1 MGVNFRD
8 FILLAAVCFVWGLNL
23 VVTRW
28 VVADAGVPP
37 LFFAAMR
44 FAGIALVLI
53 WFLRPIPKNL
63 GTLFLIA
70 MGMGAV
76 HFALLFLGLANAEA
90 SSVAVVGQLGVPFST
105 LMSMAFLGEIVG
117 WRRGLGIMLAFAGA
131 ILIAVDPNTF
141 TLSIGLLYVVF
152 AAVVASGAGILMKR
166 MPSISAL
173 QMQAWI
179 GLFSFAPLFAVS
191 GLFEGD
197 QNGWGAFIEGGWLVW
212 AATAFAVLGVSV
224 FGHGAF
230 YSLIKKYDISLL
242 SPLTLMTP
250 VWGVV
255 LSIVLLGEVLTL
267 QLVVG
272 AAISLGGVFVIL
284 VRPNQSMPE
293 AALGDKV
300 RGTGHEN

>member
-1 MGVNFRD
+1 MSFRD
-8 FILLAAVCFVWGLNL
+8 FVLLAAVCFVWGLNL

-37 LFFAAMR
+37 LFFAGMR
-44 FAGIALVLI
+44 FVGVALVLV
-53 WFLRPIPKNL
+53 WFLRPVPKNL
-63 GTLFLIA
+63 GMLFLIA

-76 HFALLFLGLANAEA
+76 HFAFLFLGLANAEA
-90 SSVAVVGQLGVPFST
+90 SAVSVVGQLGVPFST
-105 LMSMAFLGEIVG
+105 LMSMAFLGETVG

-131 ILIAVDPNTF
+131 ILIAVDPTTF
-141 TLSIGLLYVVF
+141 NLSFGLLYVVL
-152 AAVVASGAGILMKR
+152 AALVASSAGILMKR
-166 MPSISAL
+166 MPAISAL

-179 GLFSFAPLFAVS
+179 GVFSFAPLFAVS
-191 GLFEGD
+191 GLVEAD
-197 QNGWGAFIEGGWLVW
+197 QDGWATFVDGGWLVW

-224 FGHGAF
+224 FGHGGF

-250 VWGVV
+250 IWGVV
-255 LSIVLLGEVLTL
+255 LSVVLLGEVLSL

-284 VRPNQSMPE
+284 IRPNRAMPE

-300 RGTGHEN
+300 RGIKE

>member
-1 MGVNFRD
+1 MNFRD
-8 FILLAAVCFVWGLNL
+8 FLLLAAVCFVWGLNL

-37 LFFAAMR
+37 VFFAGLR
-44 FAGIALVLI
+44 FAGIALVLF
-53 WFLRPIPKNL
+53 WFLRPIPKHL

-76 HFALLFLGLANAEA
+76 HFALLFQGLANAEA
-90 SSVAVVGQLGVPFST
+90 SAVAVVAQLGVPFST
-105 LMSMAFLGEIVG
+105 LMSMAFLGEVVG

-131 ILIAVDPNTF
+131 ILIAIDPQSF
-141 TLSIGLLYVVF
+141 TLTYGLLFVVI
-152 AAVVASGAGILMKR
+152 AALIASGAGILMKR
-166 MPSISAL
+166 MPSISAM

-191 GLFEGD
+191 GLLESD
-197 QNGWGAFIEGGWLVW
+197 QDGWGAFLQGGWLVW
-212 AATAFAVLGVSV
+212 LATVFAVLGVSV
-224 FGHGAF
+224 FGHGVF
-230 YSLIKKYDISLL
+230 YSLIKKYEISLL

-255 LSIVLLGEVLTL
+255 LSVVMLGEVLTL

-272 AAISLGGVFVIL
+272 GAISLGGVFVIL
-284 VRPNQSMPE
+284 IRPNRAMPE

-300 RGTGHEN
+300 RGKAE

>member
-1 MGVNFRD
+1 MNFRD
-8 FILLAAVCFVWGLNL
+8 FLLLSAVCFVWGLNL

-44 FAGIALVLI
+44 FAGIALVLF

-76 HFALLFLGLANAEA
+76 HFAFLFMGLANAEA
-90 SSVAVVGQLGVPFST
+90 SSVSVVGQLGVPFST

-141 TLSIGLLYVVF
+141 QLSFGLLYVVF
-152 AAVVASGAGILMKR
+152 AALIASGAGILMKR

-191 GLFEGD
+191 GLLESD
-197 QNGWGAFIEGGWLVW
+197 QNGWGAFIDGGWLVW
-212 AATAFAVLGVSV
+212 LATAFAVLGVSV
-224 FGHGAF
+224 FGHGCF
-230 YSLIKKYDISLL
+230 YNLIKKYDISLL

-255 LSIVLLGEVLTL
+255 LSIVMLGEVLTL

-284 VRPNQSMPE
+284 IRPNSAMPE

-300 RGTGHEN
+300 RGKKE

>member
-1 MGVNFRD
+1 MTFRD
-8 FILLAAVCFVWGLNL
+8 FMLLSAVCFVWGLNL

-28 VVADAGVPP
+28 VIADAGVPP
-37 LFFAAMR
+37 LFFAGMR
-44 FAGIALVLI
+44 FAGIALVLF
-53 WFLRPIPKNL
+53 WFLKPIPKNL
-63 GTLFLIA
+63 SMLFLIA

-76 HFALLFLGLANAEA
+76 HFALLFMGLANAEA
-90 SSVAVVGQLGVPFST
+90 SSVSVVGQLGVPFST
-105 LMSMAFLGEIVG
+105 LLSMAFLGEVVG

-131 ILIAVDPNTF
+131 VLIAVDPTTF
-141 TLSIGLLYVVF
+141 TFSYGLLYVVAA
-152 AAVVASGAGILMKR
+152 AAVASCAGILMKK
-166 MPSISAL
+166 MPPIGAM

-191 GLFEGD
+191 GLVEGNAD
-197 QNGWGAFIEGGWLVW
+197 GWNAFIDGGWWVC

-224 FGHGAF
+224 FGHGGF
-230 YSLIKKYDISLL
+230 YTLIKKYDISLL

-255 LSIVLLGEVLTL
+255 LSVALLNETLTL

-284 VRPNQSMPE
+284 VRPNKQMPE
-293 AALGDKV
+293 AALGDKAGSM
-300 RGTGHEN
+300 RRED

>member
-1 MGVNFRD
+1 MNFRD
-8 FILLAAVCFVWGLNL
+8 FVLLSAVCFVWGLNL

-44 FAGIALVLI
+44 FAGIALVLF

-76 HFALLFLGLANAEA
+76 HFALLFTGLANAEA
-90 SSVAVVGQLGVPFST
+90 SSVSVVGQLGVPFST
-105 LMSMAFLGEIVG
+105 LMSMAFLGEVVG

-141 TLSIGLLYVVF
+141 QLSFGLLYVVF
-152 AAVVASGAGILMKR
+152 AALVASGAGILMKR
-166 MPSISAL
+166 MPSISAM

-191 GLFEGD
+191 GLLESD

-230 YSLIKKYDISLL
+230 YNLIKKYDISLL

-255 LSIVLLGEVLTL
+255 LSIVMLGEVLTL

-284 VRPNQSMPE
+284 VRPNRAMPE

-300 RGTGHEN
+300 RGKKE

>member
-1 MGVNFRD
+1 MNFRD
-8 FILLAAVCFVWGLNL
+8 FVLLAAVCFVWGLNL

-44 FAGIALVLI
+44 FVGIALVLL

-76 HFALLFLGLANAEA
+76 HFALLFQGLAQAEA
-90 SSVAVVGQLGVPFST
+90 SAVSVVGQLGVPFST
-105 LMSMAFLGEIVG
+105 LMSMAFLGEVVG

-131 ILIAVDPNTF
+131 ILIAVDPQTF
-141 TLSIGLLYVVF
+141 QLSFGLVYVVF
-152 AAVVASGAGILMKR
+152 AALVASGAGILMKR
-166 MPSISAL
+166 MPSISAM

-191 GLFEGD
+191 GLVEGD
-197 QNGWGAFIEGGWLVW
+197 QNGWGAFVEGGWLVW
-212 AATAFAVLGVSV
+212 LAAAFAVLGVSV
-224 FGHGAF
+224 FGHGGF
-230 YSLIKKYDISLL
+230 YTLIKKYDISLL

-250 VWGVV
+250 IWGVV
-255 LSIVLLGEVLTL
+255 LSVVLLGEVLTL

-284 VRPNQSMPE
+284 IRPNQVMPE

-300 RGTGHEN
+300 RGTRE

>member
-1 MGVNFRD
+1 MSFRD

-28 VVADAGVPP
+28 VVAEAGVPP
-37 LFFAAMR
+37 LFFAGLR
-44 FAGIALVLI
+44 FAGVALVLF

-76 HFALLFLGLANAEA
+76 HFAFLFLGLANAEA
-90 SSVAVVGQLGVPFST
+90 SSVSVVGQLGVPFSA
-105 LMSMAFLGEIVG
+105 LMSMAFLGETVG

-131 ILIAVDPNTF
+131 LLIAIDPQTF
-141 TLSIGLLYVVF
+141 QLTFGLVYVVL
-152 AAVVASGAGILMKR
+152 AALIASSAGILMKR

-191 GLFEGD
+191 GLIEGD
-197 QNGWGAFIEGGWLVW
+197 QNGWASFIEGGWLVW

-224 FGHGAF
+224 FGHGGF
-230 YSLIKKYDISLL
+230 YTLIKKYDISLL

-250 VWGVV
+250 IWGVV
-255 LSIVLLGEVLTL
+255 LSVVLLGEVLTL

-284 VRPNQSMPE
+284 IRPNRVMPE

-300 RGTGHEN
+300 RGIKE

>member
-1 MGVNFRD
+1 MNFRD
-8 FILLAAVCFVWGLNL
+8 FTLLSAVCFVWGLNL

-37 LFFAAMR
+37 LFFAGLR
-44 FAGIALVLI
+44 FAGIALVLV

-76 HFALLFLGLANAEA
+76 HFALLFTGLANAEA
-90 SSVAVVGQLGVPFST
+90 SSVSVVGQLGVPFST
-105 LMSMAFLGEIVG
+105 LMSMAFLGEVVG

-131 ILIAVDPNTF
+131 ILIAVDPQTF
-141 TLSIGLLYVVF
+141 QFSFGLIYVVF
-152 AAVVASGAGILMKR
+152 AALVASGAGILMKR
-166 MPSISAL
+166 MPSISAM

-191 GLFEGD
+191 GLIESD
-197 QNGWGAFIEGGWLVW
+197 QNGWGAFIDGGWLVW

-224 FGHGAF
+224 FGHGGF
-230 YSLIKKYDISLL
+230 YTLIKKYDISLL

-255 LSIVLLGEVLTL
+255 LSIVILGETLTL

-284 VRPNQSMPE
+284 IRPNKAMPE
-293 AALGDKV
+293 AALGDKW
-300 RGTGHEN
+300 RSRKE

>member
-1 MGVNFRD
+1 MNFRD
-8 FILLAAVCFVWGLNL
+8 FLLLAAVCFVWGLNL

-28 VVADAGVPP
+28 VVAEAGVPP
-37 LFFAAMR
+37 IFFAAMR
-44 FAGIALVLI
+44 FAGIALVLL

-76 HFALLFLGLANAEA
+76 HFALLFQGLANAEA
-90 SSVAVVGQLGVPFST
+90 SAVSVVGQLGVPFST
-105 LMSMAFLGEIVG
+105 LMSMAFLGETVG
-117 WRRGLGIMLAFAGA
+117 WRRGLGILMAFAGA
-131 ILIAVDPNTF
+131 LLIAVDPQSF
-141 TLSIGLLYVVF
+141 SLSFGLVYVVF
-152 AAVVASGAGILMKR
+152 AALIASGASILMKR
-166 MPSISAL
+166 MPKISAM

-191 GLFEGD
+191 GLIESD
-197 QNGWGAFIEGGWLVW
+197 VNGWTAFVEGGWLVW

-224 FGHGAF
+224 FGHGVF
-230 YSLIKKYDISLL
+230 YTLIKKYDISLL

-250 VWGVV
+250 IWGVV
-255 LSIVLLGEVLTL
+255 LSVAMLGEVLTL

-284 VRPNQSMPE
+284 IRPNRAMPE

-300 RGTGHEN
+300 RGKKE

>member
-1 MGVNFRD
+1 MNFRD
-8 FILLAAVCFVWGLNL
+8 FVLLAAVCFVWGLNL

-44 FAGIALVLI
+44 FVGIALVLL

-76 HFALLFLGLANAEA
+76 HFALLFQGLAQAEA
-90 SSVAVVGQLGVPFST
+90 SAVSVVGQLGVPFST
-105 LMSMAFLGEIVG
+105 LMSMAFLGEVVG

-131 ILIAVDPNTF
+131 ILIAVDPQTF
-141 TLSIGLLYVVF
+141 QLSFGLVYVVF
-152 AAVVASGAGILMKR
+152 AALVASGAGILMKR
-166 MPSISAL
+166 MPSISAM

-191 GLFEGD
+191 GLVEGD
-197 QNGWGAFIEGGWLVW
+197 RNGWGAFVEGGWLVW
-212 AATAFAVLGVSV
+212 LATAFAVLGVSV
-224 FGHGAF
+224 FGHGGF
-230 YSLIKKYDISLL
+230 YTLIKKYDISLL

-250 VWGVV
+250 IWGVV
-255 LSIVLLGEVLTL
+255 LSVVLLGEVLTL

-284 VRPNQSMPE
+284 IRPNQVMPE

-300 RGTGHEN
+300 RGTRE

>member
-1 MGVNFRD
+1 MNFRD

-44 FAGIALVLI
+44 FAGIALVLV

-76 HFALLFLGLANAEA
+76 HFALLFQGLANAEA
-90 SSVAVVGQLGVPFST
+90 SAVSVVGQLGVPFST
-105 LMSMAFLGEIVG
+105 LMSMAFLGEVVG

-141 TLSIGLLYVVF
+141 EPSFGLLYVVF
-152 AAVVASGAGILMKR
+152 AALVASGAGILMKR
-166 MPSISAL
+166 MPSISAM

-191 GLFEGD
+191 GLIESD
-197 QNGWGAFIEGGWLVW
+197 QKGWSAFIEGGWLVW
-212 AATAFAVLGVSV
+212 LATAFAVLGVSV
-224 FGHGAF
+224 FGHGGF
-230 YSLIKKYDISLL
+230 YTLIKKYDISLL

-250 VWGVV
+250 IWGVV
-255 LSIVLLGEVLTL
+255 LSVVLLGEVLTL

-284 VRPNQSMPE
+284 IRPNRVMPE

-300 RGTGHEN
+300 RGTKE

>member
-1 MGVNFRD
+1 MNFRD
-8 FILLAAVCFVWGLNL
+8 FVLLAAVCFVWGLNL

-28 VVADAGVPP
+28 VVAEAGVPP
-37 LFFAAMR
+37 IFFAALR
-44 FAGIALVLI
+44 FAGIALVLL

-76 HFALLFLGLANAEA
+76 HFALLFQGLANAEA
-90 SSVAVVGQLGVPFST
+90 SAVAVVGQLGVPFST
-105 LMSMAFLGEIVG
+105 LMSMAFLGETVG
-117 WRRGLGIMLAFAGA
+117 WRRGLGILLAFAGA
-131 ILIAVDPNTF
+131 LLIAVDPQSF
-141 TLSIGLLYVVF
+141 SLSFGLVYVVF
-152 AAVVASGAGILMKR
+152 AALIASGAGILMKR
-166 MPSISAL
+166 MPKISAM

-191 GLFEGD
+191 GLIESD
-197 QNGWGAFIEGGWLVW
+197 VNGWAAFIEGGWLVW

-224 FGHGAF
+224 FGHGVF
-230 YSLIKKYDISLL
+230 YTLIKKYEISLL

-250 VWGVV
+250 IWGVV
-255 LSIVLLGEVLTL
+255 LSIALLGEVLTL

-284 VRPNQSMPE
+284 IRPNRAMPE

-300 RGTGHEN
+300 RGKKE

>member
-1 MGVNFRD
+1 MNFRD
-8 FILLAAVCFVWGLNL
+8 FILLSAVCFVWGLNL

-44 FAGIALVLI
+44 FAGIALVLF

-76 HFALLFLGLANAEA
+76 HFAFLFMGLANAEA
-90 SSVAVVGQLGVPFST
+90 SSVSVVGQLGVPFST
-105 LMSMAFLGEIVG
+105 LMSMAFLGETVG

-141 TLSIGLLYVVF
+141 QLSFGLLYVVF
-152 AAVVASGAGILMKR
+152 AALIASGAGILMKR

-191 GLFEGD
+191 GLIEGD

-224 FGHGAF
+224 FGHGGF

-250 VWGVV
+250 VWGVI
-255 LSIVLLGEVLTL
+255 LSIVLLGEVMTL

-284 VRPNQSMPE
+284 IRPNRTMPE

-300 RGTGHEN
+300 RGKKQ